1 MNGEGYRDPTAEQG
15 NSKRYP
21 PAETDLECGQ
31 GRARSPECV
40 TFGVGGDQNERSDNR
55 KRTQVGR

>member
-1 MNGEGYRDPTAEQG
+1 MVKDIVIRQG

-31 GRARSPECV
+31 GC
-40 TFGVGGDQNERSDNR
+40 TGGFERVAPGIGRDQNERQNNR
-55 KRTQVGR
+55 KRT

>member
-1 MNGEGYRDPTAEQG
+1 MVKDIVIRQR

-31 GRARSPECV
+31 GCAGSFERVAPGIGR
-40 TFGVGGDQNERSDNR
+40 DQNVRPDNR
-55 KRTQVGR
+55 KRTQMEGVT

>member
-1 MNGEGYRDPTAEQG
+1 MVKDIVIRQRQG

-31 GRARSPECV
+31 GCTGGFERVAS
-40 TFGVGGDQNERSDNR
+40 GVGRDQNERQNDWE
-55 KRTQVGR
+55 RTHVGR

>member
-1 MNGEGYRDPTAEQG
+1 MNGEGYRDPTASGQG

-31 GRARSPECV
+31 GC
-40 TFGVGGDQNERSDNR
+40 TGGFERVAPGIGRDQNERQNNR
-55 KRTQVGR
+55 KRT